1 MFKNEVTNRR
11 KKQKDLIFEP
21 KKKILRNGL
30 RDKRHELTISIFA
43 NVEHR
48 LLSRLF
54 NVIGVRPL
62 F

>member
-1 MFKNEVTNRR
+1 MRSQTGERS
-11 KKQKDLIFEP
+11 KKISFLNL
-21 KKKILRNGL
+21 KKKSPRNGL

>member
-1 MFKNEVTNRR
+1 MRSQTGERS
-11 KKQKDLIFEP
+11 KKISSLNL
-21 KKKILRNGL
+21 KKIILRNGL
-30 RDKRHELTISIFA
+30 RDKRHELTISTFA